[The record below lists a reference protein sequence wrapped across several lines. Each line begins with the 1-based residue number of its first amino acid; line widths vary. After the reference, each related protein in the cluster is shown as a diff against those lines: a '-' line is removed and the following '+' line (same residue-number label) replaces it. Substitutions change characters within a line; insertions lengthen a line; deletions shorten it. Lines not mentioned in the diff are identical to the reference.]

1 MLSTTGRP
9 SSLGSLGVLYWIFIY
24 TIFLHCSGLYIFTK
38 GFLLTR
44 LVLDDTSSCQD
55 GIFHDQLQQAS
66 DECWMPAK
74 YDKAIIVLID
84 ALRYDFL
91 LPFPNS
97 TEPYHNVL
105 TFPSRMTTKFPR
117 QTFISKFVADAPTTT
132 LQRLKGITTGSLPT
146 FIDAGSNFAGTE
158 ILEDNLIMQL
168 NSAGRRIAFLGDDTW
183 LSLFPTAFKI
193 SHPFESLNTW
203 DLYTVDNGV
212 SRHLFPLLQPQ
223 NASNW
228 DILIAHYLGVDH
240 AGHRYGPRH
249 EAMGRK
255 LSEMDDVLERV
266 VGMMDNSTLLV
277 VMGDHGMDSKGN
289 HGGDSV
295 DEIEA
300 GLWLYAKMDAFAEIP
315 SKYRDDEVYHDG
327 LPPIRRV
334 RQIDLLPTLSLLLG
348 LPVPYNNLGFP
359 IPEAF
364 FDKPGQAWAN
374 LGRAACETAA
384 QLLRYRKSYE
394 ITGSKLDLQ
403 VVESSLEK
411 CSLSQ
416 RAGTWEDLYVEAR
429 NFQQTNLKL
438 CRALWAEFDS
448 KMILIGIAI
457 LSCSVVFLY
466 HVVQF
471 AGRLHSYP
479 LQRVLFVQFIG
490 CLFMVPVILLTA
502 QGGLTCLALLIAG
515 STSSLCIFLW
525 SGKWSNSK
533 VAKLEHEPY
542 LLQNFAIYGI
552 PVVHAALF
560 ASNSFTVW
568 EDRILLSLTIICLII
583 SAIGLRGFG
592 SITGQAEVII
602 LMILSRLSSMST
614 VCREEQMPSCRTSFS
629 NSASTLQ
636 NILLMAIFQLCFSI
650 FVPWTMKAYVNRA
663 GPSHSSVKTWIN
675 YGFTPFLL
683 LSSFYWI
690 MDNLDDGRWPY
701 FKENGLKV
709 PKLMLGRSILGCSM
723 IASNIA
729 WALGLFNW
737 DRAFWNSMR
746 KSDFAKFNLNNLSGS
761 YMLIFILNITVPL
774 VLMQKP
780 SGAICLMVLLWQL
793 LSIAEIST
801 SVSHLRIEFV
811 SLLMAL
817 LSYLHFFSTG
827 HQATIASV
835 QWNMAF
841 IPSPRLIPVISPLA
855 VLLNSFPSHILVS
868 VSLPLV
874 VLWRNSVT
882 TQLPVESTSRILLYQ
897 VLYHSIV
904 TLSATIWAAYFR
916 RHLMVWKIFA
926 PRFMMGGIV
935 LLVMDLVVFFVG
947 LLFACRTV
955 MRLSK
960 TSVLSFNLR

>member
-1 MLSTTGRP
+1 MSSTSKRP
-9 SSLGSLGVLYWIFIY
+9 NSLGSLGVLYWVFIY

-55 GIFHDQLQQAS
+55 GIFNNQLPQAS
-66 DECWMPAK
+66 NECWMPAK

-97 TEPYHNVL
+97 TEPYRNAL

-117 QTFISKFVADAPTTT
+117 QNFMAKFIADAPTTT

-158 ILEDNLIMQL
+158 ILEDNLITQL

-193 SHPFESLNTW
+193 SHAFESLNTW
-203 DLYTVDNGV
+203 DLYTVDDGV

-223 NASNW
+223 NASSW

-240 AGHRYGPRH
+240 AGHRYGPGH

-266 VGMMDNSTLLV
+266 VSTMDNTTLLV

-300 GLWLYAKMDAFAEIP
+300 GLWLYAKLDAFAEVP
-315 SKYRDDEVYHDG
+315 SKYRDDELYHQG
-327 LPPIRRV
+327 MPPVRRV
-334 RQIDLLPTLSLLLG
+334 QQIDLLPTLSLLLG

-384 QLLRYRKSYE
+384 QLLKYRKSYE
-394 ITGSKLDLQ
+394 ISNSNLDLRA
-403 VVESSLEK
+403 VESSLEK
-411 CSLSQ
+411 CSSSHG
-416 RAGTWEDLYVEAR
+416 AGAWEDLYVEAR
-429 NFQQTNLKL
+429 LFQQTNLKL

-448 KMILIGIAI
+448 KMISIGIAI
-457 LSCSVVFLY
+457 LTCSVMFLY
-466 HVVQF
+466 HAVQF
-471 AGRLHSYP
+471 ADRLHSYS
-479 LQRVLFVQFIG
+479 LQRILFVQFIG
-490 CLFMVPVILLTA
+490 CLSVVPVILLRP
-502 QGGLTCLALLIAG
+502 QDSLTCLILLIAG

-525 SGKWSNSK
+525 SGKGKNSK
-533 VAKLEHEPY
+533 VVKLEQEPY
-542 LLQNFAIYGI
+542 YLQNFAIYAI

-568 EDRILLSLTIICLII
+568 EDRILLSLTILCLII
-583 SAIGLRGFG
+583 SAVGIRGYG
-592 SITGQAEVII
+592 SITGQVELII
-602 LMILSRLSSMST
+602 LMILSRLSSIST
-614 VCREEQMPSCRTSFS
+614 VCREEQMQSCRTSFS
-629 NSASTLQ
+629 NSASTLR
-636 NILLMAIFQLCFSI
+636 NVLLMALFQLGFSFFI
-650 FVPWTMKAYVNRA
+650 PWTIKAYVNRA
-663 GPSHSSVKTWIN
+663 GPSHPSLKIWIN

-683 LSSFYWI
+683 LSSVYWI
-690 MDNLDDGRWPY
+690 MDSLDDGRWPY
-701 FKENGLKV
+701 FRENSLKV
-709 PKLMLGRSILGCSM
+709 PKLMLGRLILGCSM
-723 IASNIA
+723 IASNIG
-729 WALGLFNW
+729 WAQGLFRW
-737 DRAFWNSMR
+737 DRAFWNSRR
-746 KSDFAKFNLNNLSGS
+746 KSDIVKLNLKNLSGS
-761 YMLIFILNITVPL
+761 YMLIFILNIAVPL

-780 SGAICLMVLLWQL
+780 SGAICLMVLLWQV

-817 LSYLHFFSTG
+817 LSYLYFFSTG

-841 IPSPRLIPVISPLA
+841 IPSPQLIPVVSPLA

-897 VLYHSIV
+897 VLYHSII

-935 LLVMDLVVFFVG
+935 LLVMDLVMFFVG

-955 MRLSK
+955 IRLSQ
-960 TSVLSFNLR
+960 TSALSFDQR